1 MQKSFSDL
9 EYAAK
14 RKVTKRERLLGELE
28 AITPQQQGTDHVF
41 RSCRHPPLIIR
52 TFAVPTAPTF
62 ACRHGISRLPSNLQS
77 LALRYRILIL
87 HRHFPSY
94 STSICFAFLASPTPS

>member
-28 AITPQQQGTDHVF
+28 AITPWSDLLSALAPYYPNGQGRGRQCA
-41 RSCRHPPLIIR
+41 RSD
-52 TFAVPTAPTF
+52 TE
-62 ACRHGISRLPSNLQS
+62 IS
-77 LALRYRILIL
+77 
-87 HRHFPSY
+87 
-94 STSICFAFLASPTPS
+94 